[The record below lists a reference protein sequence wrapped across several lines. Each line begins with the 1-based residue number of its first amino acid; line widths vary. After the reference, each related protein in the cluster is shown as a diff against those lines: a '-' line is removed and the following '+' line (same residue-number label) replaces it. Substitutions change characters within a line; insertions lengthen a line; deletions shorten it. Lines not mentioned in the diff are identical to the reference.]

1 MLRSLWIAKTGM
13 DAQQTGIDLISNNLA
28 NASTNAFKKINPIFQ
43 DLLYT
48 TIRAPGA
55 AANAQN
61 LLPTGLQVG
70 SGSAITSTE
79 RVNIQGP
86 LINTGNSFD
95 VAIQGNGYFQIQLA
109 DGTLAYTRNG
119 AFSKNATGQIVTQD
133 GNTVAGAGVIPS
145 NAVGGQVF
153 INSAGLV
160 QYATQGSTAL
170 TQAGQLVLANFANET
185 GLQALGGGNFLPTP
199 SSGTAQTQTAGTNGM
214 GTINQFFLEQSNVN
228 VSEEL
233 VRLIAAQRGF
243 EINTR
248 AVTASDQ
255 ILQKLS
261 TLGQ

>member
-13 DAQQTGIDLISNNLA
+13 DAQQTNIDIISNNLA
-28 NASTNAFKKINPIFQ
+28 NSSTNAFKKIQPIFQ

-48 TIRAPGA
+48 TIRSPGA
-55 AANAQN
+55 ASNAQN
-61 LLPTGLQVG
+61 LLPTGLQIG
-70 SGSAITSTE
+70 SGSAIQTTE

-86 LINTGNSFD
+86 LFQTGNALD
-95 VAIQGNGYFQIQLA
+95 VAINGNGYFQIQLA

-119 AFSKNATGQIVTQD
+119 SFSKNATGQIVTAD
-133 GNTVAGAGVIPS
+133 GNTVSGAGVIPNTAGPVMIS
-145 NAVGGQVF
+145 P
-153 INSAGLV
+153 SGLV
-160 QYATQGSTAL
+160 QYTQGTQL
-170 TQAGQLVLANFANET
+170 VQAGQLVLANFANET
-185 GLQALGGGNFLPTP
+185 GLSAVGNGNYIPTA

-214 GTINQFFLEQSNVN
+214 GTTQQYYVEQSNVN
-228 VSEEL
+228 LSQEL
-233 VRLIAAQRGF
+233 VGLIAAQRGY